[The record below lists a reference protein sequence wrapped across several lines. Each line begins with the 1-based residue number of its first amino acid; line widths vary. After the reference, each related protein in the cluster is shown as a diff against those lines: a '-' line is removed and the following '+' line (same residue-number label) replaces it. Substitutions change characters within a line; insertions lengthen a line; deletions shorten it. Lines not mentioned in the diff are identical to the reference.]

1 MVMLAVGQTPVP
13 AHPPA
18 PPAAPASAGPSGNKP
33 DSKTAPEASV
43 DPLPPGP
50 GKSLVS
56 DTCTGCHTLDRIV
69 GRHMSR
75 EGWLGT
81 VDDMISRGAD
91 ISTGDE
97 TKIVDYLT
105 ANFGKTAAGGGG
117 GAKR

>member
-91 ISTGDE
+91 ISTSDE

-105 ANFGKTAAGGGG
+105 ANFGKTAAGNG

>member
-1 MVMLAVGQTPVP
+1 
-13 AHPPA
+13 
-18 PPAAPASAGPSGNKP
+18 
-33 DSKTAPEASV
+33 
-43 DPLPPGP
+43 
-50 GKSLVS
+50 
-56 DTCTGCHTLDRIV
+56 
-69 GRHMSR
+69 MSR

-105 ANFGKTAAGGGG
+105 ANFGKTAAGAGG